1 MRSRLL
7 SEVAHKQRIRVLTFL
22 YRDGDLT
29 VGQLA
34 ELMRMSYMGVKKH
47 CQDLQKQGYL
57 ETARKPK
64 PMGRPE
70 LLYRLSAKAQRL
82 FVKEN
87 HSVALGLLAAS
98 AKLFGNTAP
107 SKLLFLHFEELQ
119 AGYLNRLRGES
130 TTERAAALARLREV
144 DGWVSRYLEEPSP
157 RLCERNSPYAD
168 LMEAYPLI
176 ERLEADMIG
185 RLVGCQVR
193 REEGPAQGEVSFVL
207 KTTG

>member
-22 YRDGDLT
+22 HREGDLT

-34 ELMRMSYMGVKKH
+34 VLMRMSYMGVKKH
-47 CQDLQKQGYL
+47 CQDLERQGYL

-70 LLYRLSAKAQRL
+70 LLYRLSAKAQKL

-130 TTERAAALARLREV
+130 SRERAAALARLREV
-144 DGWVSRYLEEPSP
+144 DGWISRFTESPSP
-157 RLCERNSPYAD
+157 RLLERNSPYAELID
-168 LMEAYPLI
+168 AYPLI
-176 ERLEADMIG
+176 ERLEADMLG
-185 RLVGCQVR
+185 RLIGCPVK
-193 REEGPAQGEVSFVL
+193 READPATGEVAFIL
-207 KTTG
+207 KS